1 MAESILG
8 KINYLTEEQ
17 YQNAKANGQINE
29 NEIYMTPDDKPY
41 IGNIIDEIV
50 TNNVAVTTATT
61 VQVGTYTIPS
71 DGLYLITGNVP
82 LNHYG
87 QSGRSLHV
95 QLKKNNEEIFS
106 TSSVINTSAWTV
118 SEGVAYTHEFKKGD
132 VITIHLGSSTATN
145 WSCGIAKFQF
155 TKIMK
160 TLRVLNQNGENYSAD
175 EEIIG
180 TCLGKPL
187 YKRWVNGTTAAAGA
201 DHLLLEG
208 IDKLIDYHIMIHR
221 SNVDQYHTITHGMML
236 SETGHSSPLYIDN
249 TLHRLYLYMLNTYYV
264 NQNFYGWIK
273 YTKTTD

>member
-29 NEIYMTPDDKPY
+29 DEIYLTPDDKPY
-41 IGNIIDEIV
+41 IETIIDEV
-50 TNNVAVTTATT
+50 TTNTVEVTTATT
-61 VQVGTYTIPS
+61 VKVGTYTIPS

-87 QSGRSLHV
+87 QTGRSLHV
-95 QLKKNNEEIFS
+95 QLKLNGTEFFS
-106 TSSVINTSAWTV
+106 TASVLNTAAWTV
-118 SEGVAYTHEFKKGD
+118 SEGVAYAQEFKKGD
-132 VITIHLGSSTATN
+132 IITIHLGSSAATN
-145 WSCGIAKFQF
+145 WSCGTAKFQF

-160 TLRVLNQNGENYSAD
+160 TIRSINQTGEYYFSS
-175 EEIIG
+175 EQVIG

-187 YKRWVNGTTAAAGA
+187 YMKWVNGTTAAAGA

-221 SNVDQYHTITHGMML
+221 SNVDQYHTITHGMLL

-249 TLHRLYLYMLNTYYV
+249 HLHRLHLYLLNTYYA